1 MRINILS
8 LQIFFQWH
16 KLLHIILPIIIIVI
30 LQKQLGLLKICIIV
44 FIAGLFKEARDIV
57 IIVDP
62 LLESIIDIVLN
73 IIGISLGIIAVKIKN

>member
-1 MRINILS
+1 MRVNILS